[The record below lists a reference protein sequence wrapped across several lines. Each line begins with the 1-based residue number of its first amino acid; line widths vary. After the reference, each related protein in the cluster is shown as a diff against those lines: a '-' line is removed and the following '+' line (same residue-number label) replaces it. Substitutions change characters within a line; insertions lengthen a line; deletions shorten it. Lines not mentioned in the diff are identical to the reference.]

1 MELSDAVREALET
14 QVLDHEPGRA
24 ALVVR
29 NAVEALGPPDVAGG
43 LLDAAAIAL
52 RMMVAETDEAYDQ
65 AELVQRLAMDGA
77 VPADSLDVLG
87 SMLVLAASTAGG
99 IRPAVDA
106 VIADVGA
113 ERALFGAWLTVLA
126 VVRVV
131 AMSLERTEADIVD
144 EVTASLAAF

>member
-1 MELSDAVREALET
+1 
-14 QVLDHEPGRA
+14 
-24 ALVVR
+24 
-29 NAVEALGPPDVAGG
+29 
-43 LLDAAAIAL
+43 
-52 RMMVAETDEAYDQ
+52 
-65 AELVQRLAMDGA
+65 
-77 VPADSLDVLG
+77 
-87 SMLVLAASTAGG
+87 
-99 IRPAVDA
+99 

>member
-99 IRPAVDA
+99 IRPSVDA
-106 VIADVGA
+106 VIADLGA